1 MSLKRFSPLLFL
13 LLIAC
18 SDESTINPT
27 FTDTN
32 PEDVELRIKNQSGF
46 VLNNIKITNR
56 NISKD
61 YGNLLKNK
69 DTEYKSFSKADSY
82 FGVEFILSNYLFEYT
97 PDKTDELMNE
107 GFYSIS
113 IYNVDTSLQTFTFL
127 LEEEN

>member
-13 LLIAC
+13 LLLAC

-56 NISKD
+56 NLSKN

-69 DTEYKSFSKADSY
+69 DTEYKSFSKADTY
-82 FGVEFILSNYLFEYT
+82 FGVEFIVSNYLFEYI
-97 PDKTDELMNE
+97 PDKTDEFMDE

>member
-27 FTDTN
+27 FIDTN

-82 FGVEFILSNYLFEYT
+82 FGVEFIVSNYLFEYI

>member
-1 MSLKRFSPLLFL
+1 MKLKYFSPLFFFL
-13 LLIAC
+13 LFSC
-18 SDESTINPT
+18 SDESTIGPT

-32 PEDVELRIKNQSGF
+32 PEDVELRIKNESGF

-56 NISKD
+56 SLSKN

-69 DTEYKSFSKADSY
+69 DTEYKSFSKADTY
-82 FGVEFILSNYLFEYT
+82 FGVEFIVSNYLFEYI
-97 PDKTDELMNE
+97 PDKTDDFMKE

-113 IYNVDTSLQTFTFL
+113 IYRVDTARQTFTFL

>member
-82 FGVEFILSNYLFEYT
+82 FGVEFIVSNYLFEYI